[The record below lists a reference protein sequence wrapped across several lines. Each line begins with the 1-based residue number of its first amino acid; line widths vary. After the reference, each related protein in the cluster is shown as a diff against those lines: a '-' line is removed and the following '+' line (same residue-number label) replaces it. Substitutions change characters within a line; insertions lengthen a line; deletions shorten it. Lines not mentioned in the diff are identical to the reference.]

1 MGPEAAWWAKYVGAV
16 ARGVGETYPAGV
28 VREGE
33 ERVAFE
39 AKWEEGEAGKMVVG
53 VVVRM
58 AGKGGEGEGKEEV
71 PEWVGALE
79 KVGKKK
85 NWVEGVGWKVSV
97 GVEYG
102 G

>member
-1 MGPEAAWWAKYVGAV
+1 M
-16 ARGVGETYPAGV
+16 GETYPAGV

-33 ERVAFE
+33 ERVKLE
-39 AKWEEGEAGKMVVG
+39 VGWEGGKAGKVVVG
-53 VVVRM
+53 VVVRLM
-58 AGKGGEGEGKEEV
+58 GRGVEGEGGGEV

-85 NWVEGVGWKVSV
+85 NWVEGVGWKISV